1 VTISSA
7 PDAPAAAQAVLPG
20 AAGGPRDPGG
30 KPARRRARPRWRTRL
45 TRADIRF
52 SPYLLIAPFFVVF
65 GIFGVFPLVY
75 TGWVSLHDWH
85 LIGGHR
91 FVGLR
96 NYADLVADPD
106 FWNAVGNTFG
116 IFVIAT
122 VPQLLIA
129 LVAANLLNRTL
140 RARTAFRMGVLVP
153 TVTSV
158 AAVGVVFGQLF
169 ARDVGLVNYLL
180 TAVGFDR
187 VDWQAGTLSS
197 WLAIAV
203 MVDWRWTGYNALILL
218 GAMQAIPRDLYDAAA
233 VDGAKPWQQFWRIT
247 VPMLRPT
254 LLFTVII
261 ATIGGLQ
268 LFTEPVIFGFGRM
281 QGGTVGQFQTITM
294 YMYENAFQRFQY
306 GYGAAIAW
314 TLFAMVVLISVLN
327 AAVVRRMVRGA
338 R

>member
-1 VTISSA
+1 VAISSV
-7 PDAPAAAQAVLPG
+7 PDTRADDRI
-20 AAGGPRDPGG
+20 GGPSTDGGPPRDRSPAVAGRPG
-30 KPARRRARPRWRTRL
+30 WRTRL

-52 SPYLLIAPFFVVF
+52 SPYLFISPFFVVF
-65 GIFGVFPLVY
+65 AIFGVFPLVY
-75 TGWVSLHDWH
+75 TAWVSLHDWH
-85 LIGGHR
+85 LIGDHT
-91 FVGLR
+91 FVGFQ
-96 NYADLVADPD
+96 NYTDLVADPD
-106 FWNAVGNTFG
+106 FWNAVVNTFA

-122 VPQLLIA
+122 VPQLLVA
-129 LVAANLLNRTL
+129 LMLANLLNRAI
-140 RARTAFRMGVLVP
+140 RARTFFRMGVLVP

-169 ARDVGLVNYLL
+169 ARDVGLVNWVL
-180 TAVGFDR
+180 AGIGIDR
-187 VDWQAGTLSS
+187 VDWQANSWSS
-197 WLAIAV
+197 WLAIAT

-247 VPMLRPT
+247 VPLLRPT

-281 QGGTVGQFQTITM
+281 QGGTLGQFQTITM
-294 YMYENAFQRFQY
+294 YMYENAFQRFHY

-314 TLFAMVVLISVLN
+314 TLFLLIVVVSILNVL
-327 AAVVRRMVRGA
+327 VIRRMVRGA